1 MPVRDILHVGNPLLR
16 ERSRE
21 VSREELASPEMQQ
34 LIDDLIDTMHAA
46 NGAGIAAP
54 QVGELV
60 RIATIEVTENPRYT
74 YKPRIPLT
82 IVINPI
88 IEPLDDEL
96 VEVNE
101 GCLSVP
107 NMRGNVMRHV
117 NVRVRWWDRDGVE
130 HDEIRRGLTAGTFQH
145 ECDHLDGLLFLD
157 RVHDTRSLTTWEQF
171 ERFHRAE
178 FIERIT
184 AFVARVGS

>member
-16 ERSRE
+16 ERSLE
-21 VSREELASPEMQQ
+21 VTRDELASPEMQQ

-60 RIATIEVTENPRYT
+60 RIATIEVTDNPRYP

-82 IVINPI
+82 ILVNPI

-107 NMRGNVMRHV
+107 NMRGNVMRYV
-117 NVRVRWWDRDGVE
+117 NVRVRWMDRDGVE
-130 HDEIRRGLTAGTFQH
+130 YDEIRRGLTAGTFQH

>member
-1 MPVRDILHVGNPLLR
+1 MTVREILHVGNPLLR
-16 ERSRE
+16 EMSRE
-21 VSREELASPEMQQ
+21 VTPQELASAEVQQ

-54 QVGELV
+54 QVGELL
-60 RIATIEVTENPRYT
+60 RIATIEVTHNPRYP
-74 YKPRIPLT
+74 YKPPIPLT
-82 IVINPI
+82 VVVNPVV
-88 IEPLDDEL
+88 EFLDDEL

-117 NVRVRWWDRDGVE
+117 NIRVRYLDRHGVQ
-130 HDEIRRGLTAGTFQH
+130 HDEVKRGLTAGTFQH
-145 ECDHLDGLLFLD
+145 ELDHLDGLLFLD

-171 ERFHRAE
+171 ERFHRAA
-178 FIERIT
+178 FVERIT
-184 AFVARVGS
+184 AFVQRVGS

>member
-1 MPVRDILHVGNPLLR
+1 VPVRDILHVGNPLLR
-16 ERSRE
+16 ERSRAIT
-21 VSREELASPEMQQ
+21 REELASPEMQQ

-60 RIATIEVTENPRYT
+60 RIATIEVIENPRYP

-82 IVINPI
+82 IVVNPI

-96 VEVNE
+96 VEINE

-107 NMRGNVMRHV
+107 NMRQRDALRQCSRPVVGPRRWRARRGSSRPDRRDVPT
-117 NVRVRWWDRDGVE
+117 RVRSP
-130 HDEIRRGLTAGTFQH
+130 RRAAVPGS
-145 ECDHLDGLLFLD
+145 C
-157 RVHDTRSLTTWEQF
+157 TR
-171 ERFHRAE
+171 HA
-178 FIERIT
+178 
-184 AFVARVGS
+184 

>member
-1 MPVRDILHVGNPLLR
+1 MAVRDILHVGNPLLR

-21 VSREELASPEMQQ
+21 VTRDELAAPEMQQ
-34 LIDDLIDTMHAA
+34 LIDDLVDTMRAA

-60 RIATIEVTENPRYT
+60 RIATIEVGDNPRYP

-82 IVINPI
+82 VVVNPV

-96 VEVNE
+96 VEINE

-117 NVRVRWWDRDGVE
+117 NVRVRWWDRDGGE
-130 HDEIRRGLTAGTFQH
+130 HDEVQRGLTAGTFQH

-171 ERFHRAE
+171 ERFHRAA
-178 FIERIT
+178 FVERIT
-184 AFVARVGS
+184 AFVERVGS

>member
-1 MPVRDILHVGNPLLR
+1 MTVREILNVGNPLLR

-21 VSREELASPEMQQ
+21 LTHDELALPATQQ

-60 RIATIEVTENPRYT
+60 RIATIEVGDNPRYP

-82 IVINPI
+82 VVVNPV
-88 IEPLDDEL
+88 IEPLDGEL
-96 VEVNE
+96 VEINE

-107 NMRGNVMRHV
+107 DMRGNVMRHV
-117 NVRVRWWDRDGVE
+117 NVRVRWWDRDGAE
-130 HDEIRRGLTAGTFQH
+130 HDEVRRGLTAGTFQH

-171 ERFHRAE
+171 ERFHRAA

-184 AFVARVGS
+184 EFVQRVGS

>member
-1 MPVRDILHVGNPLLR
+1 MTVRDILHVGNPLLR

-21 VSREELASPEMQQ
+21 VTREELASPEMQQ

-54 QVGELV
+54 QVGQLV
-60 RIATIEVTENPRYT
+60 RIATIEVTENPRYP

-82 IVINPI
+82 IVVNPV

-107 NMRGNVMRHV
+107 NMRGNVMRNV
-117 NVRVRWWDRDGVE
+117 NVRVRWWDRDGNE

>member
-1 MPVRDILHVGNPLLR
+1 MPVREILHVGNPLLR

-21 VSREELASPEMQQ
+21 VTRDELASPEMQQ

-60 RIATIEVTENPRYT
+60 RIASIEVTENLRYP

-82 IVINPI
+82 IVVNPV

-107 NMRGNVMRHV
+107 NMRGNVMRNV
-117 NVRVRWWDRDGVE
+117 NVRVRWWDRDGVD